1 MRKTEDYKCSIFGCL
16 LGFFFSNIYW
26 DVCLIPKISISAFPL
41 IINTLPMDISEVHN
55 NATMSYLPAGA
66 MLMSV
71 LAMKMASPACK
82 I

>member
-1 MRKTEDYKCSIFGCL
+1 MFYFWL
-16 LGFFFSNIYW
+16 FVVFFFPNIYW